1 MGSKIWNANTRM
13 SEDCLYINVWVPR
26 PRPERARLTVMV
38 WIYGGGF
45 YSGTATLDLYDGR
58 LLASE
63 ENVIVVS
70 MNYRVASLGFFH
82 IGGRYDAPGNAGMFD
97 QVMALEWV
105 RDNIEQFGG
114 LASNITLFGE
124 SAGAASI
131 SMHLL
136 SSLSRDLFKYAILQ
150 VLTAFHFTLL

>member
-1 MGSKIWNANTRM
+1 M
-13 SEDCLYINVWVPR
+13 SEDCLYLNVWVPR
-26 PRPERARLTVMV
+26 PRPVKLTVMV
-38 WIYGGGF
+38 WIFGGGF
-45 YSGTATLDLYDGR
+45 YSGTSTLDIYDGK

-70 MNYRVASLGFFH
+70 MNYRVASLGFLH

-105 RDNIEQFGG
+105 RYNIQFFGG
-114 LASNITLFGE
+114 SPNDVTIFGE
-124 SAGAASI
+124 SAGAASV

-136 SSLSRDLFKYAILQ
+136 SSLSRQLFKYAIMQ
-150 VLTAFHFTLL
+150 VSSNDCSRIQ